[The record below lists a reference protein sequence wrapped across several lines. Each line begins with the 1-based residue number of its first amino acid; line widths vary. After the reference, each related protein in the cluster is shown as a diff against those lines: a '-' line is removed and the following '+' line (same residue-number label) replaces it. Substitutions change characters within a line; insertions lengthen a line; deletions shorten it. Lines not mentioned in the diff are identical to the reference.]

1 MIFAKISLK
10 SFVYDMIDVF
20 CFPTEEIKMVCDKH
34 DVIKCHLYL
43 NLANT
48 NSCSLFLNF
57 ICKKECNVK
66 ENDSRNL
73 IFEVPKQSE
82 IAERLDVSDPFWS
95 QFKISDESVEKPMG
109 LYETEN
115 ISNVNIY
122 TIAVNPK

>member
-1 MIFAKISLK
+1 
-10 SFVYDMIDVF
+10 MIDVF

-34 DVIKCHLYL
+34 VIKCHLYL

-48 NSCSLFLNF
+48 NSCSLILNF